1 MSDPDAPLPAG
12 ETHLDSQHNQ
22 QHEHVPP
29 ADWQHLPPR
38 GTKLA
43 AFGSAMGFAIPALLA
58 SGFLTAGT
66 DLVSPWLAAPAC
78 GVLAAVSGAWVG
90 VKRHRRTLWKLDEEG
105 FALQRGRWW
114 QMESR
119 VPISRVQHLDLKRGP
134 LERAFGLA
142 TLVVH
147 TAGTRMSAVSVSGLD
162 GEDAERLRDR
172 LARQLDHD
180 DDAL

>member
-1 MSDPDAPLPAG
+1 MSDPDALLVADPI
-12 ETHLDSQHNQ
+12 
-22 QHEHVPP
+22 PP
-29 ADWQHLPPR
+29 IPRQDGSVQSADWQHLPRR

-43 AFGSAMGFAIPALLA
+43 AFGSAVSFAIPATVAAGLLA
-58 SGFLTAGT
+58 AGT
-66 DLVSPWLAAPAC
+66 DLISPWLAAPLC
-78 GVLAAVSGAWVG
+78 GVLGAAFGAWLG
-90 VKRHRRTLWKLDEEG
+90 AKRHRRTLWRLDENG

-114 QMESR
+114 QTESR

-134 LERAFGLA
+134 LERAFHLA

-162 GEDAERLRDR
+162 GDDAEHLRDR